1 MKYLYEKDLRQM
13 KYNILTSTRH
23 DMVVRQIARRL
34 DISEQKMR
42 MILIRDFDM
51 SLLENLEARYE
62 MGLLHADTDDPIA
75 RKIGCELFTR
85 FIPLV
90 APATMESIRD
100 DVRAH
105 IASGTPEAA
114 AIDEGLARIREAIRQ

>member
-34 DISEQKMR
+34 GIGEQKMR
-42 MILIRDFDM
+42 MILIRTFDM

-62 MGLLHADTDDPIA
+62 MGLLHADTDDPVA
-75 RKIGCELFTR
+75 RKLGCELFTD

-90 APATMESIRD
+90 APEAMQSIYE
-100 DVRAH
+100 DVRTH
-105 IASGTPEAA
+105 IASGTQENS
-114 AIDEGLARIREAIRQ
+114 AIDEGLARIREVIR

>member
-34 DISEQKMR
+34 GIGEQKMR
-42 MILIRDFDM
+42 MILIRNFDM

-62 MGLLHADTDDPIA
+62 MGLLHADTADPVC

-90 APATMESIRD
+90 APDAMLRIRE
-100 DVRAH
+100 DVRAR
-105 IASGTPEAA
+105 IASGTPEAS
-114 AIDEGLARIREAIRQ
+114 AIDEGITRIQEVIR